1 MKSIEIASQ
10 CMKTVEHTIAE
21 TIGEADELHN
31 CKQQHEVF
39 AKPIYVIFVVLDEA
53 PDSLKQQHDKPKRL

>member
-1 MKSIEIASQ
+1 
-10 CMKTVEHTIAE
+10 MKTVEHTIAE